1 MVVKINKRSRAPLP
15 APIGPPRPALAPP
28 CFLLPRPNSPARLRF
43 VLAAVVLGLLSLDG
57 FSRPG
62 MTTSQV
68 VSEALA
74 GLAGVVLFA
83 QALLDQQKE
92 RAVEV
97 RASMFRQG
105 GYLVFCLFFEVTA
118 VHVFRRE
125 RVQQP
130 TREDGS

>member
-1 MVVKINKRSRAPLP
+1 MQTNKNFSAFLP
-15 APIGPPRPALAPP
+15 VSCPAYY
-28 CFLLPRPNSPARLRF
+28 CTRRLRF
-43 VLAAVVLGLLSLDG
+43 VLAAVILGLLSLDG

-62 MTTSQV
+62 MTASQV

-97 RASMFRQG
+97 N
-105 GYLVFCLFFEVTA
+105 
-118 VHVFRRE
+118 
-125 RVQQP
+125 
-130 TREDGS
+130 